1 MRFLLFLFAAA
12 AAAQQFEVASV
23 KLAPPPESPMAIK
36 LQEFAQQSMPSGRM
50 ALKGTNVSLRG
61 RSLKTLIA
69 IAWSIRPSEVEGPD
83 WLGETLYDVEARMP
97 EGAPAAQAND
107 MLRALLEDRFSLRA
121 HQESRTLPG
130 FVLTVAKDGPKLKP
144 AAVQPDKTDDP
155 EEMKRRA
162 QQMQEDRMKVMQQR
176 MRAGTMVQASWS
188 NTNATSAQIA
198 AGISNMIHAPVI
210 DETGLTEKY
219 SVAIEIPRADPPED
233 SIEHSV
239 AIEVAKLGLKL
250 EARKTTVSH
259 LVVDS
264 ALKTP
269 KEN

>member
-1 MRFLLFLFAAA
+1 MRLLLLLFATA

-23 KLAPPPESPMAIK
+23 KLAPPPESPMA
-36 LQEFAQQSMPSGRM
+36 LRSQEFLQQAMPPGRM
-50 ALKGTNVSLRG
+50 PLKGSNLSIRG
-61 RSLKTLIA
+61 RSLKSLIA
-69 IAWSIRPSEVEGPD
+69 MAWSIRPSEIECPD
-83 WLGETLYDVEARMP
+83 WMGETLYDVEARMP

-107 MLRALLEDRFSLRA
+107 MLRALLQERFDLRA
-121 HQESRTLPG
+121 HQESKTLPG
-130 FVLTVAKDGPKLKP
+130 FILTVAKDGPKLKP
-144 AAVQPDKTDDP
+144 ATVQPEITDP

-176 MRAGTMVQASWS
+176 MRAGTMMQASWS
-188 NTNATSAQIA
+188 SNTATSAQIA
-198 AGISNMIHAPVI
+198 TGISNMIHAPVV

-219 SVAIEIPRADPPED
+219 TVAIEVPRADPPED

-239 AIEVAKLGLKL
+239 ALEVAKLGLKL
-250 EARKTTVSH
+250 EARKTTVTH
-259 LVVDS
+259 VVVDS